1 MEFYDL
7 THEGISTKVDPSIS
21 ELTVFHRSVTENDI
35 NDAKGLRKSKFSRL
49 IN

>member
-7 THEGISTKVDPSIS
+7 TNEGVNTKVDLSIS
-21 ELTVFHRSVTENDI
+21 ELTVFHRSVAENDI
-35 NDAKGLRKSKFSRL
+35 NDAKGLRKSKFNRL